1 MIEMILGEGAKV
13 NMCLNHEVVTGV
25 PVYESLDIETDND
38 EGRVAFTRLLCEL
51 GGSLYMG
58 CFSIGEH
65 FRLRS
70 IALLKAMCD
79 LEDDE
84 DSRAARKT
92 VELLPRMKPETM
104 ARWIDALLDKHEGE
118 PEIELYWEIKKA
130 A

>member
-13 NMCLNHEVVTGV
+13 NMCLHHAVVTGV
-25 PVYESLDIETDND
+25 PVYESLNIETDND
-38 EGRVAFTRLLCEL
+38 GGRVAFTRLLCEL
-51 GGSLYMG
+51 GGELYMG

-70 IALLKAMCD
+70 MALLRAMCD

-84 DSRAARKT
+84 HSRATHKVA
-92 VELLPRMKPETM
+92 ELLPEMKPEII

-118 PEIELYWEIKKA
+118 LEIELYWEIKKA
-130 A
+130 V